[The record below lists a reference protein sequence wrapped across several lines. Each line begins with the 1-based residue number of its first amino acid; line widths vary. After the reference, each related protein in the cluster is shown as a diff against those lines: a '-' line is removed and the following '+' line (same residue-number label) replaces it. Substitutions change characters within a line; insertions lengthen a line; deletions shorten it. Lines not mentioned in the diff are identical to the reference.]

1 MCKLN
6 FNVKS
11 IHFHYYHQQNVKS
24 SHPNSS
30 LLQWWVV
37 VRWAILWRQHHPN
50 TSTNHL
56 VLHLL
61 PFPQHCHRHTY
72 TEQTSYTG
80 VCLEMNMN
88 EGMEA
93 AVDLCTILHTI
104 YYIGPQGADNVNT
117 CSFFIIC
124 IQCCCIKYKYSSKL

>member
-1 MCKLN
+1 MLKQLI
-6 FNVKS
+6 F
-11 IHFHYYHQQNVKS
+11 IIIFIKS

-37 VRWAILWRQHHPN
+37 ARWAILWRPHHPN
-50 TSTNHL
+50 TSTHHL

-61 PFPQHCHRHTY
+61 PFPQQLSQTHLHRINFIY
-72 TEQTSYTG
+72 CTG

-104 YYIGPQGADNVNT
+104 YYIGPQGVDNVNT